1 MRPIL
6 FICPVTGFN
15 VQHLAKRSETSQDER
30 HHYESVKCQA
40 CAGLHFINMATGKV
54 LGEK

>member
-15 VQHLAKRSETSQDER
+15 VQHLAEEGEIPDDQD
-30 HHYESVKCQA
+30 HYEPVKCQA